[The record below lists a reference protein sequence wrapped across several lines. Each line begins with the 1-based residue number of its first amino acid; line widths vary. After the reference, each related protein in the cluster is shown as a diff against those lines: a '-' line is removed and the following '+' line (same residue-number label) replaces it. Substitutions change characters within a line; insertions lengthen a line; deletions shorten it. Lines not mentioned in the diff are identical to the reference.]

1 MADQQL
7 MAYPSCMAR
16 ITLQA
21 DLGQLEP
28 PAAASNLELATLTMY
43 DVPAIASLKLVAYG
57 EPLTFESLLESSD
70 EMRMAFEGAFGTPR
84 DDSFVGAWLDGQ
96 LVGAVMAVLDP
107 PWDDVPR
114 GPFVT
119 ELMVDPD
126 FRRQGIATA
135 LIGEI
140 AARAAEWGY
149 DSLTLRLDLRQ
160 SPGAHGLY
168 QDLGFTVVEEE
179 APA

>member
-1 MADQQL
+1 MQ
-7 MAYPSCMAR
+7 R
-16 ITLQA
+16 
-21 DLGQLEP
+21 LEAP
-28 PAAASNLELATLTMY
+28 RRPGELELATLTMY
-43 DVPAIASLKLVAYG
+43 DVPAMASLKLVAYD

-84 DDSFVGAWLDGQ
+84 DDSFIGAWLGGQ

-119 ELMVDPD
+119 ELMVDPEY
-126 FRRQGIATA
+126 RRQGVATA
-135 LIGEI
+135 LVGEL

-160 SPGAHGLY
+160 SPGAYGLY
-168 QDLGFTVVEEE
+168 QDLGFSVITEED
-179 APA
+179 

>member
-1 MADQQL
+1 
-7 MAYPSCMAR
+7 MAR

-21 DLGQLEP
+21 DLQRLEAP
-28 PAAASNLELATLTMY
+28 RRPGELELATLTMY
-43 DVPAIASLKLVAYG
+43 DVPAMASLKLVAYD

-84 DDSFVGAWLDGQ
+84 DDSFIGAWLGGQ

-107 PWDDVPR
+107 PWDDAPR

-119 ELMVDPD
+119 ELMVDPEY
-126 FRRQGIATA
+126 RRQGVATA
-135 LIGEI
+135 LVGEL

-160 SPGAHGLY
+160 SPGAYGLY
-168 QDLGFTVVEEE
+168 QDLGFSVITEED
-179 APA
+179 

>member
-1 MADQQL
+1 
-7 MAYPSCMAR
+7 MAR

-21 DLGQLEP
+21 DLQRLEAP
-28 PAAASNLELATLTMY
+28 RRPGELELATLTMY
-43 DVPAIASLKLVAYG
+43 DVPAMASLKLVAYD

-84 DDSFVGAWLDGQ
+84 DDSFIGAWLGGQ

-119 ELMVDPD
+119 ELMVDPEY
-126 FRRQGIATA
+126 RRQGVATA
-135 LIGEI
+135 LVGEL

-160 SPGAHGLY
+160 SPGAYGLY
-168 QDLGFTVVEEE
+168 QDLGFSVITEED
-179 APA
+179 

>member
-1 MADQQL
+1 
-7 MAYPSCMAR
+7 MAR

-21 DLGQLEP
+21 GLEEIEAP
-28 PAAASNLELATLTMY
+28 RRSENLELATLTVY
-43 DVPAIASLKLVAYG
+43 DVPALASLYLVAYDQ
-57 EPLTFESLLESSD
+57 PLTFEALLEASE

-84 DDSFVGAWLDGQ
+84 DDSFIGAWLDGQ
-96 LVGAVMAVLDP
+96 LVGAIMAVLDP

-126 FRRQGIATA
+126 FRRRGIGTA
-135 LIGEI
+135 LIGEL

-160 SPGAHGLY
+160 SPGAYGLY
-168 QDLGFTVVEEE
+168 KDLGFSEVGENGEDR
-179 APA
+179 

>member
-1 MADQQL
+1 
-7 MAYPSCMAR
+7 MAR
-16 ITLQA
+16 ITLHA
-21 DLGQLEP
+21 DLEQLERP
-28 PAAASNLELATLTMY
+28 GQAADLELATLTMY
-43 DVPAIASLKLVAYG
+43 DVPALGSLKLVAYG

-70 EMRMAFEGAFGTPR
+70 EMRMSFDGAFGTPR
-84 DDSFVGAWLDGQ
+84 DDSFIGAWYGGV

-107 PWDDVPR
+107 PWDDAPR

-119 ELMVDPD
+119 ELMVDPE

-135 LIGEI
+135 LIGEL

-160 SPGAHGLY
+160 SPGAYGLY
-168 QDLGFTVVEEE
+168 QELGFTTV
-179 APA
+179 AQDGSDS

>member
-1 MADQQL
+1 MQ
-7 MAYPSCMAR
+7 R
-16 ITLQA
+16 
-21 DLGQLEP
+21 LEAP
-28 PAAASNLELATLTMY
+28 RRPGELELATLTMY
-43 DVPAIASLKLVAYG
+43 DVPAMASLKLVAYD

-84 DDSFVGAWLDGQ
+84 DDSFIGAWLGGQ

-107 PWDDVPR
+107 PWDDAPR

-119 ELMVDPD
+119 ELMVDPEY
-126 FRRQGIATA
+126 RRQGVATA
-135 LIGEI
+135 LVGEL

-160 SPGAHGLY
+160 SPGAYGLY
-168 QDLGFTVVEEE
+168 QDLGFSVITEED
-179 APA
+179 